1 MRNTLSIVR
10 LFALTLS
17 CFAAAAD
24 PLTDRF
30 TVTVSGAGPD
40 MILIPGL
47 ACSAHVWD
55 STVAHLQANYRLH
68 VIQINGFA
76 GSPARANAQG
86 TVIQPTVDAI
96 DAYIQTN
103 KLKSPKIIGH
113 SMGGLMGLMLSDQHP
128 KDVGS
133 LMIVDSLPFFGAL
146 FGAKDAAATAPQA
159 AAMRDGILG
168 QSQEAYAQ
176 GEREF
181 LPSMVKSPEGLKSAI
196 TWAVASDKSVVARAM
211 YEDMTTDLRPQ
222 LREINTPVTILYPFD
237 ASTGM
242 PQAALDGLCA
252 STIRG
257 TSSCST
263 SPMHLP
269 GKSIGFS
276 NHISR
281 IPRVIFHL
289 E

>member
-1 MRNTLSIVR
+1 
-10 LFALTLS
+10 
-17 CFAAAAD
+17 
-24 PLTDRF
+24 
-30 TVTVSGAGPD
+30 
-40 MILIPGL
+40 
-47 ACSAHVWD
+47 
-55 STVAHLQANYRLH
+55 
-68 VIQINGFA
+68 
-76 GSPARANAQG
+76 
-86 TVIQPTVDAI
+86 
-96 DAYIQTN
+96 
-103 KLKSPKIIGH
+103 
-113 SMGGLMGLMLSDQHP
+113 MGLMLSDQHP

-242 PQAALDGLCA
+242 PQAALDGLYQDNFA
-252 STIRG
+252 S
-257 TSSCST
+257 
-263 SPMHLP
+263 LP
-269 GKSIGFS
+269 NKTLVRIDNSRHFIMLDQPDAFAGQIDRFLKS
-276 NHISR
+276 H
-281 IPRVIFHL
+281 
-289 E
+289 